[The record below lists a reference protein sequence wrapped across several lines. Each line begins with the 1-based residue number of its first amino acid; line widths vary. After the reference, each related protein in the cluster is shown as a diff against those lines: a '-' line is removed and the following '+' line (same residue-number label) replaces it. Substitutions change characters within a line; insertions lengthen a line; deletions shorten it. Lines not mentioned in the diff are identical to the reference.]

1 LINRSIE
8 TRKEVTMRIK
18 KPRRKPEQK
27 RVIYD
32 LYLNSQ
38 LTIDEISK
46 KYKIS
51 TSTIYQIVR
60 EIENER

>member
-1 LINRSIE
+1 
-8 TRKEVTMRIK
+8 MRIR
-18 KPRRKPEQK
+18 KPRRTPEQK

-32 LYLNSQ
+32 LYLNSE

-46 KYKIS
+46 QYKIS
-51 TSTIYQIVR
+51 TSTIYKIVR